1 MPHQAKEVLENNNV
15 PVIQSSTLKFDLSQ
29 EMALVDSEKLKLQIE
44 KWKDKIKN
52 QRDKQA
58 KQRLWGVISE
68 YRAKRRR
75 DPFE

>member
-1 MPHQAKEVLENNNV
+1 
-15 PVIQSSTLKFDLSQ
+15 
-29 EMALVDSEKLKLQIE
+29 VDSEKLKLQIE

-68 YRAKRRR
+68 YRAKRKRY
-75 DPFE
+75 PFE